1 MAALTG
7 LFIADSYKALLKTVD
22 NDVLGAAAKEIVD
35 GYGNVSGV
43 LFDTSGNV
51 TINGNFRALDAI
63 LDSSGSAGTA
73 GQVLTTTGSTTQWQ
87 SLSSVSGVTGSGTAG
102 YLPLWSTNSALT
114 NSIALQ
120 SGSTI
125 TISGTLTATTKIN
138 TPTLQLTGGV
148 GAQGTFTWNADEE
161 TVDLVQN
168 GATLQLGQEVQIHCK
183 NQTGALI
190 PDGTPVY
197 AVGTLGASGRIL
209 IAPMIA
215 NGSIDAKYFLGIT
228 TEDIANG
235 DDGKVTTFGKIRGL
249 NTAAYTEGQTLWV
262 SSTVAGAFQTTR
274 PLAPNLDLEV
284 AIVINSHANNGTIFV
299 RANNGHYLGTAH
311 DVNISSV
318 AENDLLVYKTNRW
331 VNTKSIG
338 DLSAANVTLSGYLRG
353 PEVFVIDPAAHGN
366 NEGLVQILG
375 DLRVDGITTTI
386 NSTTISVSDKNI
398 TLAKDAVTAGD
409 ANGAGITIAGA
420 NATLTYESVADRFVF
435 NKNIEVENSNPTLS
449 LYYSGAVNNEN
460 SGRIHFVESPT
471 SVAHFE
477 IQYNGATNTLN
488 FNSPIDGTTGLFTI
502 NRSGNAT
509 ASGTITASTFVGD
522 LTGNADTADALS
534 TAVNIA
540 LTGSVLGNA
549 DFDGSG
555 DIIITTTTNHNH
567 DDIYYTETES
577 DNRFVNVSGDT
588 MTGDLAISNAQP
600 KLRLKETDTANLDK
614 EISLIG
620 GAIYIK
626 NLNDDNTATN
636 NMIVIDNSGNFTA
649 SGTLTAVG
657 YNKTNWDAA
666 YNDKINS
673 GYFDSNTGDLVL
685 TQQDNDTLTINFDD
699 RYVIANTQKFNTNT
713 YGVDS
718 GAGTQRYKLLT
729 TSGQTDQFFHITIN
743 RAYDYGDNDQTKQQ
757 IIYQRRLT
765 NKNLRWRLDGDL
777 TATSQVFI
785 EIYAK
790 ANGDDEVWLV
800 CADYAR
806 PQVYVEHDGFFWN
819 GLTNADTPTGTLI
832 KTTELTASNKPNWDE
847 QVGLVKTTELYSD
860 TTYLRGSAFV
870 LAPNGSSYDTLV
882 YRDGT
887 NPHVLYAGGGTS
899 TQWNT
904 AYGWGDHA
912 GLYAP
917 ISHTH
922 PYLPLAGGTMSG
934 NINWGATNQG
944 LTWAMN
950 TDGAYIKFFNT
961 GDSDTD
967 SRLEYGTS
975 DNGNE
980 YHRFMISGTERMKIT
995 ATGITATGYNKSNW
1009 DTAYSYSQ
1017 VGHLPLAGGTLTGDL
1032 KVGGKIGVGV
1042 TPSDWSL
1049 SGLSAMQ
1056 IKNAGFY
1063 GYSTNEYG
1071 LTGNVYY
1078 NGGWKYIANG
1088 TAQLYIGVNGSHIW
1102 YTYASGTADA
1112 AAQPVQT
1119 MQLNTAGNLTVTG
1132 TLSATGGNSTNWN
1145 TAYGWGNHAGLYL
1158 PIGGKA
1164 ADSELLDGIDSSRVV
1179 YGSGANKSTAFDNG
1193 NINTA
1198 MASGFYDGYNMVG
1211 APTAST
1217 YYHLIHARH
1226 NNTANNFAMQL
1237 AGAFYSDTLY
1247 YRQITNNV
1255 ASAWRTIIHSGNIGS
1270 QSVNYAAGAGNAST
1284 LDTLDSSQFLR
1295 SDVSDTMT
1303 GSLTVNGSGVGITA
1317 TSSQNTGLIVDGGT
1331 NSGIISEFKF
1341 GTTKAVINTS
1351 GGGYFLGNVGIG
1363 TTAPSEKL
1371 SVIGP
1376 DSSTY
1381 TISWQ
1386 NANRMK
1392 GNLYS
1397 DTGGIAI
1404 QSGASFND
1412 SAFYMIP
1419 NTSLD
1424 FRLNGSTRMYVDSS
1438 GSVGIGTTSP
1448 SSKLHVAG
1456 DIRSEGPDGGMVMR
1470 NWQAGATY
1478 GMIGTANMSSQ
1489 EYALLTNGTDT
1500 LIGGGANGWTYIRS
1514 GNNDS
1519 NPQLVINGT
1528 NSYFDGGN
1536 LGVGVSLPQQK
1547 LHIRNGTLLLDSD
1560 PGYSPGIWMPDLN
1573 GNPSLRIVTDQID
1586 ASYTSIINAWG
1597 APNSGVTLGTTRNDG
1612 VAFQVRSG
1620 VTVTSGFA
1628 TDSGSTRFIVNGD
1641 GNVGVGLTNP
1651 SEKLTVNGN
1660 IDFPFSTS
1668 GVAYFG
1674 IQPSPNNPYASN
1686 AKELVIRGANAYT
1699 AGTPT
1704 QAQAGGDVY
1713 IKGGYAAANIGLGV
1727 YAGDVSIE
1735 GGEVYGGSTTGAG
1748 NVIIKTAGQQR
1759 LKVNNLGNVGIGTE
1773 PSSFKL
1779 DVNGAIQG
1787 LGISSNSV
1795 SKSYTWRLNNTG
1807 NSGNIWRRICRFD
1820 SQQSGRIKI
1829 EMTGQTGYGS
1839 NTAFGSVVTIIGQ
1852 INNGNNLQGSWWVE
1866 GYEAAVQAVQFE
1878 LIAASQYYINVLVG
1892 SYAEYAITATISVG
1906 TLTLSDTTVSG
1917 SSNVARRRW
1926 FRSETSFLDYNVGI
1940 GTTSPSEKLDIQDGR
1955 LRFTN
1960 TASGRNSTIGMDD
1973 NYNFYIKNTP
1983 LGNLYIGNG
1992 TTTFVNGTLQAT
2004 GVIRSQNDVIAYY
2017 SSDKHLK
2024 DNITPITNAID
2035 KVKAIGG
2042 YEFDWNDKQEVYEGH
2057 DVGVI
2062 AQEIEAVMPEV
2073 VTTRENGYKAV
2084 KYEKIVPLLIEA
2096 IKEQQKQIDELK
2108 SLLDV
2113 RTK

>member
-449 LYYSGAVNNEN
+449 LYYSGAVNNQN

-471 SVAHFE
+471 SLTHFE

-904 AYGWGDHA
+904 AYSWGDHD

-922 PYLPLAGGTMSG
+922 PYLPLAGGT
-934 NINWGATNQG
+934 
-944 LTWAMN
+944 
-950 TDGAYIKFFNT
+950 
-961 GDSDTD
+961 
-967 SRLEYGTS
+967 
-975 DNGNE
+975 
-980 YHRFMISGTERMKIT
+980 
-995 ATGITATGYNKSNW
+995 
-1009 DTAYSYSQ
+1009 
-1017 VGHLPLAGGTLTGDL
+1017 
-1032 KVGGKIGVGV
+1032 
-1042 TPSDWSL
+1042 
-1049 SGLSAMQ
+1049 
-1056 IKNAGFY
+1056 
-1063 GYSTNEYG
+1063 
-1071 LTGNVYY
+1071 LTGNLNVVTSNVGTTTLYSLASIEGVDAHLDLISSADGSWGSAI
-1078 NGGWKYIANG
+1078 NFVEGTNATTNANIWSIARQTTGGD
-1088 TAQLYIGVNGSHIW
+1088 GS
-1102 YTYASGTADA
+1102 
-1112 AAQPVQT
+1112 
-1119 MQLNTAGNLTVTG
+1119 LNFNYG
-1132 TLSATGGNSTNWN
+1132 TLNNHNVAGIKVKFSNTGVITATGGNSTEWNAGYDYSQIGHLPLIGGTLSGALTQISDDYLKIYSATTTTGAGIRFSDLVPGYGQYGEIKYWHQDTKSYGSGNAFEVVGSEANMTFLVRGKVMYTEGIYTAPATGTGAGTRKDANWDA
-1145 TAYGWGNHAGLYL
+1145 AYGWGDHADAGYL
-1158 PIGGKA
+1158 T
-1164 ADSELLDGIDSSRVV
+1164 S
-1179 YGSGANKSTAFDNG
+1179 FD
-1193 NINTA
+1193 
-1198 MASGFYDGYNMVG
+1198 
-1211 APTAST
+1211 
-1217 YYHLIHARH
+1217 
-1226 NNTANNFAMQL
+1226 
-1237 AGAFYSDTLY
+1237 
-1247 YRQITNNV
+1247 ITEQ
-1255 ASAWRTIIHSGNIGS
+1255 TDPK
-1270 QSVNYAAGAGNAST
+1270 Y
-1284 LDTLDSSQFLR
+1284 LR
-1295 SDVSDTMT
+1295 SDTSDTMS
-1303 GSLTVNGSGVGITA
+1303 GSLTIDANGVGLNVS
-1317 TSSQNTGLIVDGGT
+1317 SSQNTGLIVDGGT
-1331 NSGIISEFKF
+1331 NSGVISEFKF

-1351 GGGYFLGNVGIG
+1351 GGGYFLGNIGIGVTSPAAKLHAFSAGTANVQEIVAVLGSTSTRPVLQFSESTAGEITSGMSLEYNGNGSGDSNYMVINSVANVPRFTVMSGGNVGIG
-1363 TTAPSEKL
+1363 TTAPNEKL
-1371 SVIGP
+1371 QVTGDLRLSTNGRALKFDTLGA
-1376 DSSTY
+1376 DSSAMVRVENNYELSIFTVRG
-1381 TISWQ
+1381 
-1386 NANRMK
+1386 NAGFGVF
-1392 GNLYS
+1392 GNS
-1397 DTGGIAI
+1397 
-1404 QSGASFND
+1404 
-1412 SAFYMIP
+1412 
-1419 NTSLD
+1419 
-1424 FRLNGSTRMYVDSS
+1424 
-1438 GSVGIGTTSP
+1438 
-1448 SSKLHVAG
+1448 
-1456 DIRSEGPDGGMVMR
+1456 DIRLGF
-1470 NWQAGATY
+1470 
-1478 GMIGTANMSSQ
+1478 GTAHSAAESD
-1489 EYALLTNGTDT
+1489 LTI
-1500 LIGGGANGWTYIRS
+1500 LPS
-1514 GNNDS
+1514 G
-1519 NPQLVINGT
+1519 
-1528 NSYFDGGN
+1528 
-1536 LGVGVSLPQQK
+1536 
-1547 LHIRNGTLLLDSD
+1547 
-1560 PGYSPGIWMPDLN
+1560 
-1573 GNPSLRIVTDQID
+1573 
-1586 ASYTSIINAWG
+1586 
-1597 APNSGVTLGTTRNDG
+1597 
-1612 VAFQVRSG
+1612 
-1620 VTVTSGFA
+1620 
-1628 TDSGSTRFIVNGD
+1628 
-1641 GNVGVGLTNP
+1641 
-1651 SEKLTVNGN
+1651 
-1660 IDFPFSTS
+1660 
-1668 GVAYFG
+1668 
-1674 IQPSPNNPYASN
+1674 
-1686 AKELVIRGANAYT
+1686 
-1699 AGTPT
+1699 
-1704 QAQAGGDVY
+1704 
-1713 IKGGYAAANIGLGV
+1713 
-1727 YAGDVSIE
+1727 
-1735 GGEVYGGSTTGAG
+1735 
-1748 NVIIKTAGQQR
+1748 
-1759 LKVNNLGNVGIGTE
+1759 
-1773 PSSFKL
+1773 
-1779 DVNGAIQG
+1779 
-1787 LGISSNSV
+1787 
-1795 SKSYTWRLNNTG
+1795 
-1807 NSGNIWRRICRFD
+1807 
-1820 SQQSGRIKI
+1820 
-1829 EMTGQTGYGS
+1829 
-1839 NTAFGSVVTIIGQ
+1839 
-1852 INNGNNLQGSWWVE
+1852 
-1866 GYEAAVQAVQFE
+1866 
-1878 LIAASQYYINVLVG
+1878 
-1892 SYAEYAITATISVG
+1892 
-1906 TLTLSDTTVSG
+1906 
-1917 SSNVARRRW
+1917 
-1926 FRSETSFLDYNVGI
+1926 NVGI
-1940 GTTSPSEKLDIQDGR
+1940 GTTSPGHLLDVSGTARILNGIYFNNATGSFLWETGANSLRFGTNNTERVRIDASGNVGIGTTSPIADGLTIRREGSDRKVLLKLDRPNTAGLQTAMQFTVGNIMVGQIQHEYVASNYNHMSFTLRAVNGSNIIPLWLENSGNVGIGTTSPAAELDIAKDIDAKLRITSTRNGAFVNGNNFGSLEFYGKDTSGLGEGIRAAIRAKADGIFGVDTNLTFSTSNGTLGLDEERMRITSTGNVGIGAIAPSEKLEVAGNAILDASNANLKIKSGITGTKGDIQWTFNTDSTVYASVGITYDNRSTDGF
-1955 LRFTN
+1955 L
-1960 TASGRNSTIGMDD
+1960 
-1973 NYNFYIKNTP
+1973 
-1983 LGNLYIGNG
+1983 
-1992 TTTFVNGTLQAT
+1992 
-2004 GVIRSQNDVIAYY
+2004 
-2017 SSDKHLK
+2017 
-2024 DNITPITNAID
+2024 
-2035 KVKAIGG
+2035 
-2042 YEFDWNDKQEVYEGH
+2042 
-2057 DVGVI
+2057 
-2062 AQEIEAVMPEV
+2062 
-2073 VTTRENGYKAV
+2073 
-2084 KYEKIVPLLIEA
+2084 IV
-2096 IKEQQKQIDELK
+2096 QTV
-2108 SLLDV
+2108 S
-2113 RTK
+2113 